1 MFFSERRNRY
11 DHINTENETEE
22 IRNNCHQS
30 IIISWVAIV
39 VNVATLVINVV
50 FG

>member
-1 MFFSERRNRY
+1 MFFPERRNRY

-30 IIISWVAIV
+30 IIISLVAIV
-39 VNVATLVINVV
+39 VSVTALVINVV